1 MNTLRGDVPAAR
13 PLYFPLPVVENCDL
27 EGFDH
32 DIETMLISAGFFPRQ
47 FYGCYLVNSKGN
59 RLWPCSGQGGGGGI
73 FSRNILS
80 VHVEAVIY
88 ILVWLNNSL
97 LENRKRMNMKVSI

>member
-1 MNTLRGDVPAAR
+1 MILRR
-13 PLYFPLPVVENCDL
+13 CLSPLDSFHASFTGATWLTVRGTD
-27 EGFDH
+27 
-32 DIETMLISAGFFPRQ
+32 
-47 FYGCYLVNSKGN
+47 
-59 RLWPCSGQGGGGGI
+59 SGQGGGGGI